1 MEAANLIRQSIKDS
15 VWMGIDHGAG
25 LVRWGCFFFNDQT
38 TIDRKLNKDHPPEP
52 TLSEGL

>member
-25 LVRWGCFFFNDQT
+25 LVRWDFLNHQT
-38 TIDRKLNKDHPPEP
+38 TIGRKLNKDHPPEP
-52 TLSEGL
+52 TVFEGL